1 MASFRATGF
10 QVSGHTSEWRRLRR
24 HGRQWLG
31 PPGKRA
37 KVVTRSAG
45 STGACKFCRLSR
57 AQAERF
63 LEEFRARLAKF
74 GLDLSSGQDAVD
86 RAGCLR
92 RTWSVTCISDN
103 EGSKEKTT
111 ICQQRRP
118 QHRRFRLE
126 LTCLNMIVSRSS
138 NCSTDGSPT

>member
-1 MASFRATGF
+1 MPTSSSVEPIRSPMSCVPGYGREWGPASGYIWSRDQKWSSILGEICRASAPRGFRSPVTRVAPSAAPRQTMA
-10 QVSGHTSEWRRLRR
+10 
-24 HGRQWLG
+24 G

-45 STGACKFCRLSR
+45 FTGACKFCRLSR

-86 RAGCLR
+86 RAGCHP
-92 RTWSVTCISDN
+92 
-103 EGSKEKTT
+103 E
-111 ICQQRRP
+111 
-118 QHRRFRLE
+118 E
-126 LTCLNMIVSRSS
+126 L
-138 NCSTDGSPT
+138 GP

>member
-1 MASFRATGF
+1 MPTSSSVEPIRSPMSCVPGYGREWGPASGYIWSRDQKWSSILGEICRASA
-10 QVSGHTSEWRRLRR
+10 VSGLRSHEWRRLRR

-45 STGACKFCRLSR
+45 STGACKFCRLIR

-86 RAGCLR
+86 RAGCHP
-92 RTWSVTCISDN
+92 
-103 EGSKEKTT
+103 E
-111 ICQQRRP
+111 
-118 QHRRFRLE
+118 E
-126 LTCLNMIVSRSS
+126 L
-138 NCSTDGSPT
+138 GP